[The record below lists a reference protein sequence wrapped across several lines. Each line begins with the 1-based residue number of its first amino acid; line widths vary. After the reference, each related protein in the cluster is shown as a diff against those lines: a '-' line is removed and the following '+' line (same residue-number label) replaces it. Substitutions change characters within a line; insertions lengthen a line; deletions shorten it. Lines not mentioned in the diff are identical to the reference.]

1 MGIEEKPIGGS
12 IKTCIIGMKRTVTG
26 TLSSKP
32 ERTEVI
38 INIIIHNKNKFE
50 GVIANTKV
58 SNKSIIPAFSNEKTN
73 TKRLIK
79 KKTNLKSTFV
89 K

>member
-1 MGIEEKPIGGS
+1 MGIEENPTGES
-12 IKTCIIGMKRTVTG
+12 IKTWIIGMKRTVTG

-50 GVIANTKV
+50 GVIANTKI
-58 SNKSIIPAFSNEKTN
+58 SNKSIIPAFSNEKTSI
-73 TKRLIK
+73 KRLIK